1 MRTSIDARANV
12 HLIEEKY
19 RLWQDNPD
27 SVDSGWSA
35 FFEGFELGNIPE
47 RNGAVQTEVE
57 AREAALQTRVDG
69 LIYAYCTLGHTIARI
84 DPLAENRPANPLLRP
99 SEFGFTDS
107 DLDLRVSSKFFLDN
121 RSMTLR
127 EMIAGLDRIYADS
140 IGSEF
145 MHIQDPRVREW
156 IRRQLETRPQKH
168 STPRAVQVALLRA
181 LLESESFEIFLHT
194 RYVGQKRF
202 SLQGAETLMVALET
216 ILHKCPEGGVEE
228 ICMGMAHRGRLNVLA
243 NFLRK
248 SLKVIFT
255 EFSENYIP
263 DLVAGDGDVKYHL
276 GYDAVRRLVSGE
288 EVEIRLSS
296 NPSHLEAVDPV
307 VEGKARAR
315 QRIRGDTEHRKK
327 VLPLLVH
334 GDAAFIAQGIVAE
347 TLNLS
352 QLHGYSTGGTIH
364 VVVNNQIGF
373 TTLPKDARSSQ
384 YATDIAKLIEAPIFH
399 VNGDDP
405 LAVKFVSDLAFDF
418 RQKFGRDV
426 VIDLYCYRRYG
437 HNEGDEPSF
446 TQPDLYAKIEK
457 HPSVTQL
464 YKRELLDAGTLT
476 EDDAISL
483 ETEFALRLEMTRDEV
498 NAIEKRKANQKARF
512 RESTAIFQ
520 PKYTGESEPTAITEK
535 TLNTIVDGL
544 TRVPEGFHVQPK
556 IQRIVLDHQ
565 RQVFEDG
572 GPYEWHFA
580 EALAFGSLLLDG
592 IPVRLSG
599 QDSSR
604 GTFSTRHSVLYDAK
618 TGKPYVPLMHLAE
631 KQARICIYNSPL
643 SEAAVLGFDYGYSLE
658 YPKMLCLW
666 EAQFGDFANGA
677 QTIIDQ
683 FIVSAESKWQRP
695 SGIVLLL
702 PHGYE
707 GQGPEHSSARL
718 ERFLQECAE
727 DNIQVCNLT
736 TAAQYFHVLRRQM
749 KRDFIKPLIVAT
761 PKSLLRAKYASSPA
775 EEFIHGRFEEI
786 LGEGGSASPT
796 SMNAFGDRVPS
807 PDDVKRIIFCSGKVY
822 YDLLK
827 FRSERKIDDAALIRV
842 EQLYP
847 LAEKRL
853 REMLKPFPKGA
864 KLVWCQEEPQNMG
877 AWTFIEPRMRTLFCT
892 EIAYAGR
899 EASAS
904 PAVGA
909 LARHKREQARL
920 VADAFS
926 I

>member
-1 MRTSIDARANV
+1 MRTSIDARANL
-12 HLIEEKY
+12 HLIEENY
-19 RLWQDNPD
+19 RRWQENPD
-27 SVDSGWSA
+27 AVDSGWSA
-35 FFEGFELGNIPE
+35 FFEGFELGNLPA
-47 RNGAVQTEVE
+47 RNGAPEAEVE
-57 AREAALQTRVDG
+57 ARETALQTRVDG
-69 LIYAYCTLGHTIARI
+69 LVYAYCSLGHTIARV
-84 DPLAENRPANPLLRP
+84 DPLGETRPTNPLLSLR
-99 SEFGFTDS
+99 EFGFTDS

-121 RSMTLR
+121 RPMTLR
-127 EMIAGLDRIYADS
+127 EMVAGLERIYADS

-145 MHIQDPRVREW
+145 MHIQNPHIRGW
-156 IRRQLETRPQKH
+156 IRRRLETRPQKH
-168 STPRAVQVALLRA
+168 LTPRAVQIALLRA
-181 LLESESFEIFLHT
+181 LLEAESFEIFLHT
-194 RYVGQKRF
+194 RFVGQKRF

-216 ILHKCPEGGVEE
+216 ILQKCPEGGVEE

-276 GYDAVRRLVSGE
+276 GYDAVRRLASGAE
-288 EVEIRLSS
+288 IEIRLSA

-384 YATDIAKLIEAPIFH
+384 YATDIAKMIEAPIFH

-418 RQKFGRDV
+418 RQQFGRDV

-457 HPSVTQL
+457 RPSVTRL
-464 YKRELLDAGTLT
+464 YKGELLEAGTLN
-476 EDDAISL
+476 EDDAASL

-498 NAIEKRKANQKARF
+498 NAIEKRKAGQKARF
-512 RESTAIFQ
+512 KESTAIFQ
-520 PKYTGESEPTAITEK
+520 PVYTSESEPTAISEK
-535 TLNTIVDGL
+535 TLRTIVDGL
-544 TRVPEGFHVQPK
+544 TRVPGGFEVQSK

-565 RQVFEDG
+565 RRIFEDG
-572 GPYEWHFA
+572 GPYEWHYA
-580 EALAFGSLLLDG
+580 EALAFGSLLLEG
-592 IPVRLSG
+592 IPIRLSG

-604 GTFSTRHSVLYDAK
+604 GTFSSRHSVLYDAR

-631 KQARICIYNSPL
+631 RQARICIYNSPL
-643 SEAAVLGFDYGYSLE
+643 SEAAVLGFDYGYSLD

-683 FIVSAESKWQRP
+683 FIVSAESKWQSP

-707 GQGPEHSSARL
+707 GQGPEHSNARI
-718 ERFLQECAE
+718 ERFLQACAE
-727 DNIQVCNLT
+727 DNIQVCNLS

-749 KRDFIKPLIVAT
+749 KRDFIKPLIIAT
-761 PKSLLRAKYASSPA
+761 PKSLLRSKLASSPA
-775 EEFIHGRFEEI
+775 QEFIHGRFEEI
-786 LGEGGSASPT
+786 LASPEVA
-796 SMNAFGDRVPS
+796 SA
-807 PDDVKRIIFCSGKVY
+807 DDVKRIIFCSGKVY

-827 FRSERKIDDAALIRV
+827 YRNDRKIQDAVIVRI

-847 LAEKRL
+847 LAEKKL
-853 REMLKPFPKGA
+853 REMLKPFPKNA
-864 KLVWCQEEPQNMG
+864 KFVWCQEEPENMG
-877 AWTFIEPRMRTLFCT
+877 AWTFMEPRLRTLFCT

>member
-1 MRTSIDARANV
+1 MRTSIDARANLN
-12 HLIEEKY
+12 LIEENY
-19 RLWQDNPD
+19 RRWQENPD
-27 SVDSGWSA
+27 LVDAGWSA
-35 FFEGFELGNIPE
+35 FFEGFELGNLPQQ
-47 RNGAVQTEVE
+47 NGTAAAEVE
-57 AREAALQTRVDG
+57 AREAALQTRVDS
-69 LIYAYCTLGHTIARI
+69 LVYAYCSLGHTIARV
-84 DPLAENRPANPLLRP
+84 DPLAETAPANPLL
-99 SEFGFTDS
+99 SLKEFGFSES
-107 DLDLRVSSKFFLDN
+107 DLDRRVSSKFFLDN
-121 RSMTLR
+121 RPMSLR
-127 EMIAGLDRIYADS
+127 EMVAGLARIYADS

-145 MHIQDPRVREW
+145 MHIQDPPIRDW
-156 IRRQLETRPQKH
+156 IRRQLETRPHKH
-168 STPRAVQVALLRA
+168 LTPRAVQIGLLLA
-181 LLESESFEIFLHT
+181 LLEAESFEIFLHT
-194 RYVGQKRF
+194 RFVGQKRF
-202 SLQGAETLMVALET
+202 SLQGSETLMVALET

-228 ICMGMAHRGRLNVLA
+228 ISMGMAHRGRLNVLA

-248 SLKVIFT
+248 SLKIIFT

-276 GYDAVRRLVSGE
+276 GYDAVRRLASGAE
-288 EVEIRLSS
+288 IEIRLSS

-315 QRIRGDTEHRKK
+315 QRILGDTEHRRK

-352 QLHGYSTGGTIH
+352 QLHGYCTGGTIH

-373 TTLPKDARSSQ
+373 TTLPKDARSSP
-384 YATDIAKLIEAPIFH
+384 YSTDVAKMIEAPIFH

-405 LAVKFVSDLAFDF
+405 LAVKFVSDMAFDF
-418 RQKFGRDV
+418 RQRFGRDV
-426 VIDLYCYRRYG
+426 MIDMYCYRRYG

-457 HPSVTQL
+457 RPSVTQV
-464 YKRELLDAGTLT
+464 YKRELLEAGTLS
-476 EDDAISL
+476 EDDAASL

-498 NAIEKRKANQKARF
+498 DAIEKRTASEKATV
-512 RESTAIFQ
+512 RESTAIF
-520 PKYTGESEPTAITEK
+520 KLEYTSTSEPTAISEK
-535 TLNTIVDGL
+535 TLKTIVDGL
-544 TRVPEGFHVQPK
+544 TRVPEGFEVQPK
-556 IQRIVLDHQ
+556 IKRIVLDHQ
-565 RQVFEDG
+565 REVFQEG
-572 GPYEWHFA
+572 GPYEWHYA
-580 EALAFGSLLLDG
+580 EALAFGSLLLEG
-592 IPVRLSG
+592 IPVGLSG

-618 TGKPYVPLMHLAE
+618 TGRPYVPLMHLAD

-749 KRDFIKPLIVAT
+749 KRDFIKPLIIMT
-761 PKSLLRAKYASSPA
+761 PKSLLRAGFASSPE

-786 LGEGGSASPT
+786 LGMPEAG
-796 SMNAFGDRVPS
+796 
-807 PDDVKRIIFCSGKVY
+807 PDKVKRIIFCSGKVY

-827 FRSERKIDDAALIRV
+827 
-842 EQLYP
+842 Y
-847 LAEKRL
+847 
-853 REMLKPFPKGA
+853 
-864 KLVWCQEEPQNMG
+864 
-877 AWTFIEPRMRTLFCT
+877 RT
-892 EIAYAGR
+892 E
-899 EASAS
+899 
-904 PAVGA
+904 
-909 LARHKREQARL
+909 
-920 VADAFS
+920 
-926 I
+926 

>member
-1 MRTSIDARANV
+1 MRTSIDARANL
-12 HLIEEKY
+12 HLIEDNY
-19 RLWQDNPD
+19 RLWQENPD
-27 SVDSGWSA
+27 LVDSGWSA
-35 FFEGFELGNIPE
+35 FFEGFELGNLPE
-47 RNGAVQTEVE
+47 RNGAAEAEVD

-69 LIYAYCTLGHTIARI
+69 LVYAYCSLGHTIARI
-84 DPLAENRPANPLLRP
+84 DPLAERRPTNPLLRL

-121 RSMTLR
+121 RPMTLR
-127 EMIAGLDRIYADS
+127 EMVAGLDRIYADS

-156 IRRQLETRPQKH
+156 VRRRLEQRPHKH
-168 STPRAVQVALLRA
+168 SAPRTVQIAVLRELIEA
-181 LLESESFEIFLHT
+181 ESFEVFLHT

-202 SLQGAETLMVALET
+202 SLQGGESLMVILDT
-216 ILHKCPEGGVEE
+216 ILHRCPQGGVEE

-276 GYDAVRRLVSGE
+276 GYRAVRRLASGGA
-288 EVEIRLSS
+288 VEIRLSS

-315 QRIRGDTEHRKK
+315 QRIRGDTEHRCK

-352 QLHGYSTGGTIH
+352 QLHGYSTGGTVHI
-364 VVVNNQIGF
+364 VVNNQIGF

-384 YATDIAKLIEAPIFH
+384 YATDVAKMIEAPIFH

-418 RQKFGRDV
+418 RQQFGRDV

-457 HPSVTQL
+457 RPSVTQL
-464 YKRELLDAGTLT
+464 YKRELLDAGTLS
-476 EDDAISL
+476 EDDAASL

-498 NAIEKRKANQKARF
+498 NAIEKRKANQKAKF

-520 PKYTGESEPTAITEK
+520 PEYTSESEATAISEN
-535 TLNTIVDGL
+535 TLKTIVEGL
-544 TRVPEGFHVQPK
+544 THVPEGFAVQPK

-572 GPYEWHFA
+572 GPYEWHYA

-592 IPVRLSG
+592 IPIRLSG

-604 GTFSTRHSVLYDAK
+604 GTFSTRHSELYDAK

-658 YPKMLCLW
+658 YPKMLGLW
-666 EAQFGDFANGA
+666 EAQFGDFVNAA

-683 FIVSAESKWQRP
+683 FIVSAESKWQQP

-707 GQGPEHSSARL
+707 GQGPEHSSARI

-749 KRDFIKPLIVAT
+749 KRDFIKPLIIAT

-775 EEFIHGRFEEI
+775 EDFIHGRFEEI
-786 LGEGGSASPT
+786 LGSPE
-796 SMNAFGDRVPS
+796 SGAANK
-807 PDDVKRIIFCSGKVY
+807 VKRIILCSGKVY

-827 FRSERKIDDAALIRV
+827 YHGERNIDDAALIRI

-864 KLVWCQEEPQNMG
+864 KLVWCQEEPRNIR
-877 AWTFIEPRMRTLFCT
+877 AWP
-892 EIAYAGR
+892 
-899 EASAS
+899 
-904 PAVGA
+904 
-909 LARHKREQARL
+909 
-920 VADAFS
+920 
-926 I
+926 

>member
-1 MRTSIDARANV
+1 MRTSIGARANLD
-12 HLIEEKY
+12 LIEENY
-19 RLWQDNPD
+19 RRWQENPKL
-27 SVDSGWSA
+27 VDSGWAA
-35 FFEGFELGNIPE
+35 FFEGFELGNLLQ
-47 RNGAVQTEVE
+47 RDGAAVEDAEV
-57 AREAALQTRVDG
+57 REAALQTRVDG
-69 LIYAYCTLGHTIARI
+69 LIYAYCSVGHTVARV
-84 DPLAENRPANPLLRP
+84 DPLAEKPPQNPLLSLRELGF
-99 SEFGFTDS
+99 SES
-107 DLDLRVSSKFFLDN
+107 DLDLRVSSKFFLDD
-121 RSMTLR
+121 RSMSLR
-127 EMIAGLDRIYADS
+127 EMIAGLERIYADP

-156 IRRQLETRPQKH
+156 IRKRLETRPHKH
-168 STPRAVQVALLRA
+168 STPRSIQVALLRT
-181 LLESESFEIFLHT
+181 LLEAESFETFLHT

-202 SLQGAETLMVALET
+202 SLQGAESLMVILDT
-216 ILHKCPEGGVEE
+216 ILHNCPEGGVEE

-248 SLKVIFT
+248 SLKVIFS
-255 EFSENYIP
+255 EFTENYIP
-263 DLVAGDGDVKYHL
+263 ELVAGDGDVKYHL
-276 GYDAVRRLVSGE
+276 GYHSVRRLASGAE
-288 EVEIRLSS
+288 IEIRLSS
-296 NPSHLEAVDPV
+296 NPSHLEAVDSV

-315 QRIRGDTEHRKK
+315 QRIRGDTEHRRK

-334 GDAAFIAQGIVAE
+334 GDAAFIGQGIVAE

-352 QLHGYSTGGTIH
+352 QLYGYSTGGTIH
-364 VVVNNQIGF
+364 IVVNNQIGF

-384 YATDIAKLIEAPIFH
+384 YATDVAKMIEAPIFH

-418 RQKFGRDV
+418 RQQFGRDV

-457 HPSVTQL
+457 RPSVTQL
-464 YKRELLDAGTLT
+464 YKRELLAAGTLS
-476 EDDAISL
+476 EDDAASL

-498 NAIEKRKANQKARF
+498 KAIEKRKANEKTKF

-520 PKYTGESEPTAITEK
+520 PEYTSESEPTAISEK
-535 TLNTIVDGL
+535 TLGTIVDGL
-544 TRVPEGFHVQPK
+544 TRTPEVFQIQPK
-556 IQRIVLDHQ
+556 IERIVLEHQ
-565 RQVFEDG
+565 RKIFEDG
-572 GPYEWHFA
+572 GPYEWHYA
-580 EALAFGSLLLDG
+580 EALAFGSLLLEG

-618 TGKPYVPLMHLAE
+618 TGEPYIPLMHLAD

-643 SEAAVLGFDYGYSLE
+643 SEAAVLGFDYGYSLD

-683 FIVSAESKWQRP
+683 FIVSAESKWQQP

-707 GQGPEHSSARL
+707 GQGAEHSSARL
-718 ERFLQECAE
+718 ERFLQACAE

-749 KRDFIKPLIVAT
+749 KRDFIKPLVIMT
-761 PKSLLRAKYASSPA
+761 PKSLLRAKFASSPA

-786 LGEGGSASPT
+786 LCSPEVGSA
-796 SMNAFGDRVPS
+796 DK
-807 PDDVKRIIFCSGKVY
+807 VKRIIFCSGKVY
-822 YDLLK
+822 YDLLNY
-827 FRSERKIDDAALIRV
+827 RTQRKIDDAAIIRI

-847 LAEKRL
+847 LAEKKL
-853 REMLKPFPKGA
+853 REMLKPFPKSA
-864 KLVWCQEEPQNMG
+864 KFVWCQEEPENMG
-877 AWTFIEPRMRTLFCT
+877 AWTFIEPRLRTIFCT

-926 I
+926 L

>member
-1 MRTSIDARANV
+1 MRTSIAARANLE
-12 HLIEEKY
+12 LIDENY
-19 RLWQDNPD
+19 RRWQRNPE

-35 FFEGFELGNIPE
+35 FFEGFELGNLPQ
-47 RNGAVQTEVE
+47 RDGAAAAE

-69 LIYAYCTLGHTIARI
+69 LVYAYCSLGHTIARV
-84 DPLAENRPANPLLRP
+84 DPLAEMRPRNPLL
-99 SEFGFTDS
+99 SLHELGFSDA

-121 RSMTLR
+121 RPMTLR
-127 EMIAGLDRIYADS
+127 EMISGLERIYADS

-156 IRRQLETRPQKH
+156 IRTRLETRPHKH
-168 STPRAVQVALLRA
+168 STPAAVQVALLRA

-202 SLQGAETLMVALET
+202 SLQGSESLMVILDT
-216 ILHKCPEGGVEE
+216 ILHKCTEGGVEE

-255 EFSENYIP
+255 EFSENYVP
-263 DLVAGDGDVKYHL
+263 ELVAGDGDVKYHL
-276 GYDAVRRLVSGE
+276 GYHSVRRLASGS

-307 VEGKARAR
+307 VEGQARAR
-315 QRIRGDTEHRKK
+315 QRIRGDTEHRRK

-364 VVVNNQIGF
+364 IVVNNQIGF
-373 TTLPKDARSSQ
+373 TTLPKDARSST
-384 YATDIAKLIEAPIFH
+384 YSTDIAKMIEAPIFH

-405 LAVKFVSDLAFDF
+405 LAVKFVSDMSFDF
-418 RQKFGRDV
+418 RQRFGRDV
-426 VIDLYCYRRYG
+426 VIDMYCYRRYG

-457 HPSVTQL
+457 RPSVTQL
-464 YKRELLDAGTLT
+464 YKRELLEAGTLS
-476 EDDAISL
+476 EDDAASL
-483 ETEFALRLEMTRDEV
+483 ETEFGLRLEMTRDEV
-498 NAIEKRKANQKARF
+498 DVIEKRKASEKARF

-520 PKYTGESEPTAITEK
+520 PEYSSESEPTAISEK
-535 TLNTIVDGL
+535 TLRTIVDGL
-544 TRVPEGFHVQPK
+544 TRVPEGFEIQPK
-556 IQRIVLDHQ
+556 IKRIVLDHE
-565 RQVFEDG
+565 RKVFEEG
-572 GPYEWHFA
+572 GPYEWHYA

-592 IPVRLSG
+592 IPIRLSG

-618 TGKPYVPLMHLAE
+618 TGEPYVPLMHLAE

-643 SEAAVLGFDYGYSLE
+643 SEAAVLGFDYGYSLD

-666 EAQFGDFANGA
+666 EAQFGDFSNGA

-718 ERFLQECAE
+718 ERFLQACAE

-749 KRDFIKPLIVAT
+749 KRDFVKPLIIMT
-761 PKSLLRAKYASSPA
+761 PKSLLRAKFASSPA
-775 EEFIHGRFEEI
+775 DEFTQGRFEEI
-786 LGEGGSASPT
+786 LGSPEVGAST
-796 SMNAFGDRVPS
+796 K
-807 PDDVKRIIFCSGKVY
+807 VKRIILCSGKVY
-822 YDLLK
+822 YDLLNY
-827 FRSERKIDDAALIRV
+827 RTQRKIEDAAIIRI

-847 LAEKRL
+847 LAEKKL
-853 REMLKPFPKGA
+853 REMLKPFPKSA
-864 KLVWCQEEPQNMG
+864 KYVWCQEESENMG
-877 AWTFIEPRMRTLFCT
+877 AWTFIEPRLRTIFCT

-926 I
+926 V